1 MKKYLTV
8 FILLFSIISSSYSAT
23 LKEALI
29 LAYENNPELNAERES
44 FKASKQ
50 DLNIATGNYLPSI
63 TLSGSKSEEDT
74 GKLTNRDGTNASINN
89 SNTETKTVK
98 IEQTLIDFG
107 RGADYKKNKL
117 GLDLAE
123 SKLIKKEQEIFYK
136 AIEAYTGLLAASE
149 KLSINRENI
158 DLLERQ
164 VETDAIRLDK
174 GEISL
179 SDFAQSESS
188 LAGAQAK
195 FIEATNEVTTTKLNY
210 ENIIGSI
217 NDINGLKKSFD
228 SIAQIPAT
236 LDLATRLSEKKNPD
250 LNIAKIEL
258 EQSKKAVQIAQSDL
272 APSANL
278 TFERTYDDDL
288 SATYDEREK
297 DVMKA
302 TVSWP
307 FFSGGKN
314 IASVKKNKN
323 LRARKELLL
332 SNQIKTNQT
341 NVASAWSNFQS
352 SKGLLNSV
360 QLQVKAS
367 EIASEG
373 VKAEY
378 ERGSGRTT
386 LEVIQSNTLLLDAKI
401 SLANAERNY
410 LLSQYNLL
418 KSIGLL
424 TNDYLRLK

>member
-1 MKKYLTV
+1 MKKYLA
-8 FILLFSIISSSYSAT
+8 LFLFLSIINPSYGVT

-29 LAYENNPELNAERES
+29 QAYENNAELNAERERL
-44 FKASKQ
+44 KASKQ
-50 DLNIATGNYLPSI
+50 DLNIATGNYLPSV
-63 TLSGSKSEEDT
+63 TLSGSKSEVDT
-74 GKLTNRDGTNASINN
+74 EKLTNRDGTNASITNA
-89 SNTETKTVK
+89 NTETKSIK

-107 RGADYKKNKL
+107 RGADYKKNKI
-117 GLDLAE
+117 GYELAKV
-123 SKLIKKEQEIFYK
+123 KLLKKEQEIFYK
-136 AIEAYTGLLAASE
+136 AIEAYTGLLSATE
-149 KLSINRENI
+149 KLSINSENI

-164 VETDAIRLDK
+164 VETDSIRLDK

-179 SDFAQSESS
+179 SDFAQSESA

-195 FIEATNEVTTTKLNY
+195 FIEANNEVTISKLNY
-210 ENIIGSI
+210 ENIIGNI
-217 NDINGLKKSFD
+217 NDIDTLKKSFNA
-228 SIAQIPAT
+228 ITQVPET
-236 LDLATRLSEKKNPD
+236 LDAATQLSQKKNPD
-250 LNIAKIEL
+250 LNIAKLEF
-258 EQSKKAVQIAQSDL
+258 EQSKKDVQIAQSDL
-272 APSANL
+272 APNANL

-302 TVSWP
+302 TVTWP

-314 IASVKKNKN
+314 IASIKKNKN
-323 LRARKELLL
+323 LKLRKELLL
-332 SNQIKTNQT
+332 NNQIKTNQT
-341 NVASAWSNFQS
+341 NVATAWSTLLS

-360 QLQVKAS
+360 QAQVKAA

-401 SLANAERNY
+401 SLASAERNY

-424 TNDYLRLK
+424 TNDYLDLK

>member
-1 MKKYLTV
+1 MKNFLA
-8 FILLFSIISSSYSAT
+8 LFLFLSIINPSYGVT

-29 LAYENNPELNAERES
+29 QAYENNVELNAERES
-44 FKASKQ
+44 LKASKQ
-50 DLNIATGNYLPSI
+50 DLNIATGNYLPSV
-63 TLSGSKSEEDT
+63 TLSGSKSEVDT
-74 GKLTNRDGTNASINN
+74 EKLTNRDGTNASITNA
-89 SNTETKTVK
+89 NTETKSIK

-107 RGADYKKNKL
+107 RGADYKKNKI
-117 GLDLAE
+117 GYELAKV
-123 SKLIKKEQEIFYK
+123 KLLKKEQEIFYK
-136 AIEAYTGLLAASE
+136 AIEAYTGLLSATE
-149 KLSINRENI
+149 KLSINSENI

-164 VETDAIRLDK
+164 VETDSIRLDK

-195 FIEATNEVTTTKLNY
+195 FIEANNEVTISKLNY
-210 ENIIGSI
+210 ENIIGNI
-217 NDINGLKKSFD
+217 KDINILKKSFNA
-228 SIAQIPAT
+228 ITQVPET
-236 LDLATRLSEKKNPD
+236 LDAATQLSQKKNPD
-250 LNIAKIEL
+250 LNIAKLEF
-258 EQSKKAVQIAQSDL
+258 EQSKKDVQIAQSDL
-272 APSANL
+272 APNANL
-278 TFERTYDDDL
+278 TFERIYDDDL

-302 TVSWP
+302 TVTWP

-314 IASVKKNKN
+314 IASIKKNKN
-323 LRARKELLL
+323 LKVRKELLL
-332 SNQIKTNQT
+332 NNQIKTNQT
-341 NVASAWSNFQS
+341 NVATAWSTLLS

-360 QLQVKAS
+360 QAQVKAA

-418 KSIGLL
+418 KSVGLL
-424 TNDYLRLK
+424 TNDYLKLK

>member
-1 MKKYLTV
+1 MLSKYILHSLVLIIFRFESLNSIFTV
-8 FILLFSIISSSYSAT
+8 PEILETAT
-23 LKEALI
+23 QI
-29 LAYENNPELNAERES
+29 
-44 FKASKQ
+44 
-50 DLNIATGNYLPSI
+50 
-63 TLSGSKSEEDT
+63 SKS
-74 GKLTNRDGTNASINN
+74 
-89 SNTETKTVK
+89 
-98 IEQTLIDFG
+98 
-107 RGADYKKNKL
+107 
-117 GLDLAE
+117 
-123 SKLIKKEQEIFYK
+123 
-136 AIEAYTGLLAASE
+136 
-149 KLSINRENI
+149 
-158 DLLERQ
+158 
-164 VETDAIRLDK
+164 
-174 GEISL
+174 
-179 SDFAQSESS
+179 
-188 LAGAQAK
+188 
-195 FIEATNEVTTTKLNY
+195 
-210 ENIIGSI
+210 
-217 NDINGLKKSFD
+217 
-228 SIAQIPAT
+228 
-236 LDLATRLSEKKNPD
+236 KNPD
-250 LNIAKIEL
+250 LNIAKLEL
-258 EQSKKAVQIAQSDL
+258 EQSKKDVNIAQSDL
-272 APSANL
+272 APTAGL

-288 SATYDEREK
+288 SETYDEREK

-360 QLQVKAS
+360 QLQVKAA

-410 LLSQYNLL
+410 LLSQYSLL

-424 TNDYLRLK
+424 PKALSTFWAISYAYNFCRPDSSKAASYFWVVTSGYKSVQTKKPPGLKTRFTFDRNFGKSG

>member
-1 MKKYLTV
+1 MKKYLA
-8 FILLFSIISSSYSAT
+8 LFLFLSIINPSYGVT

-29 LAYENNPELNAERES
+29 QAYENNAELNAERES
-44 FKASKQ
+44 LKASRQ
-50 DLNIATGNYLPSI
+50 DLNIATGNYLPSV
-63 TLSGSKSEEDT
+63 TLSGSKSEVDT
-74 GKLTNRDGTNASINN
+74 EKLTNRDGTNASITNA
-89 SNTETKTVK
+89 NTETKSIK

-107 RGADYKKNKL
+107 RGADYKKNKI
-117 GLDLAE
+117 GYELAKV
-123 SKLIKKEQEIFYK
+123 KLLKKEQEIFYK
-136 AIEAYTGLLAASE
+136 AIEAYTGLLSATE
-149 KLSINRENI
+149 KLSINSENI

-164 VETDAIRLDK
+164 VETDSIRLDK

-179 SDFAQSESS
+179 SDFAQSESA

-195 FIEATNEVTTTKLNY
+195 FIEANNEVTISKLNY
-210 ENIIGSI
+210 ENIIGNI
-217 NDINGLKKSFD
+217 NDIDTLKKSFNA
-228 SIAQIPAT
+228 ITQVPET
-236 LDLATRLSEKKNPD
+236 LDAATQLSQKKNPD
-250 LNIAKIEL
+250 LNIAKLEF
-258 EQSKKAVQIAQSDL
+258 EQSKKDVQIAQSDL
-272 APSANL
+272 APNANL

-302 TVSWP
+302 TVTWP

-314 IASVKKNKN
+314 IASIKKNKN
-323 LRARKELLL
+323 LKLRKELLL
-332 SNQIKTNQT
+332 NNQIKTNQT
-341 NVASAWSNFQS
+341 NVATAWSTLLS

-360 QLQVKAS
+360 QAQVKAA

-401 SLANAERNY
+401 SLASAERNY

-424 TNDYLRLK
+424 TNDYLDLK

>member
-1 MKKYLTV
+1 MKNFLA
-8 FILLFSIISSSYSAT
+8 LFLFLSIINPSYGVT

-29 LAYENNPELNAERES
+29 QAYENNVELNAERES
-44 FKASKQ
+44 LKASKQ
-50 DLNIATGNYLPSI
+50 DLNIATGNYLPSV
-63 TLSGSKSEEDT
+63 TLSGSKSEVDT
-74 GKLTNRDGTNASINN
+74 EKLTNRDGTNASITNA
-89 SNTETKTVK
+89 NTETKSIK

-107 RGADYKKNKL
+107 RGADYKKNKI
-117 GLDLAE
+117 GYELAKV
-123 SKLIKKEQEIFYK
+123 KLLKKEQEIFYK
-136 AIEAYTGLLAASE
+136 AIEAYTGLLSATE
-149 KLSINRENI
+149 KLSINSENI

-164 VETDAIRLDK
+164 VETDSIRLDK

-195 FIEATNEVTTTKLNY
+195 FIEANNEVTISKLNY
-210 ENIIGSI
+210 ENIIGNI
-217 NDINGLKKSFD
+217 KDINILKKSFNA
-228 SIAQIPAT
+228 ITQVPET
-236 LDLATRLSEKKNPD
+236 LDAATQLSQKKNPD
-250 LNIAKIEL
+250 LNIAKLEF
-258 EQSKKAVQIAQSDL
+258 EQSKKDVQIAQSDL
-272 APSANL
+272 APNANL
-278 TFERTYDDDL
+278 TFERIYDDDL

-302 TVSWP
+302 TVTWP

-314 IASVKKNKN
+314 IASIKKNKN
-323 LRARKELLL
+323 LKVRKELLL
-332 SNQIKTNQT
+332 NNQIKTNQT
-341 NVASAWSNFQS
+341 NVATAWSTLLS

-360 QLQVKAS
+360 QAQVKAA

-424 TNDYLRLK
+424 TNEYLDLK